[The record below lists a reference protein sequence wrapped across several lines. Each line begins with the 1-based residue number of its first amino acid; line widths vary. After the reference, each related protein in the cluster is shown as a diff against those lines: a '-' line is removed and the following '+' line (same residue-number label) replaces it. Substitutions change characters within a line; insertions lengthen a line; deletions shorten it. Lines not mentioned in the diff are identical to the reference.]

1 MAPEVAHLLFSPF
14 MPGDNSYTRAQQ
26 GAGLGLAVAKRIVS
40 QAGGEIGFDTLGEGV
55 QFFFTLPVSGTASQ
69 SAPNGISGG

>member
-1 MAPEVAHLLFSPF
+1 MLLIHDERSGSDLIGTMARQGRGLPARVLPF
-14 MPGDNSYTRAQQ
+14 
-26 GAGLGLAVAKRIVS
+26 AVNETT
-40 QAGGEIGFDTLGEGV
+40 EIGFDTLGEGV